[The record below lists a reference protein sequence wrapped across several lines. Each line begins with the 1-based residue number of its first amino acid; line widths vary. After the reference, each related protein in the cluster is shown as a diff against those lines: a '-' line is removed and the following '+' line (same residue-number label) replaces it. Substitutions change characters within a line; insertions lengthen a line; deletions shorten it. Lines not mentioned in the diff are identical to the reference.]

1 MSLEI
6 AERALERAM
15 AAGAHSGDAV
25 LVEDEATEVR
35 VRDTE
40 IEHVKQSR
48 ERSLGLR
55 IFVAAD
61 GGLRQAITST
71 SDLAPDAVDRLAED
85 TVALARATAAD
96 SNAGLPDGGFAMD
109 LPDLDLFDPAEGT
122 IDVERHVADSRAA
135 EAAARA
141 VDDRIVNSE
150 GSSSDSQRTRVAYA
164 NTAGFAGQY
173 ERAGHSLVSSPIAAE
188 NGEMQTDYWFA
199 VARRRSALESPEAV
213 GRRAAERALSQL
225 GARRI
230 PTCEV
235 TVLFDPPT
243 ARGILGNLAA
253 SVSGYAVYRQSSFL
267 AERLGERIAS
277 HAVTI
282 VDDGRLPGGLGSKP
296 FDGEGL
302 PTGRKAVVENGI
314 LRSFLLDH
322 YSARKLGL
330 QSTGNASRSAGSAP
344 GVAPTN
350 LWIEPGSQSL
360 DQLVQNME
368 RGLLVTKLFGHG
380 FNPVTG
386 DFSRGAA
393 GLWIENGE
401 AVHPVE
407 EITVAG
413 NLADMLM
420 DVDAVGSDLLWMGS
434 VASPSL
440 RISRMTVA
448 GE

>member
-1 MSLEI
+1 MSLDL
-6 AERALERAM
+6 ATRALERAI
-15 AAGAHSGDAV
+15 AAGAHSGDVV

-40 IEHVKQSR
+40 IDHVKQSR

-55 IFVAAD
+55 LFVAAE

-71 SDLAPDAVDRLAED
+71 SDLADDAVDRLAQD
-85 TVALARATAAD
+85 TVALARATAPD
-96 SNAGLPDGGFAMD
+96 SHAGLPDDGFAVGF
-109 LPDLDLFDPAEGT
+109 PELDLFDPADAE
-122 IDVERHVADSRAA
+122 IDVDRHVADARAA
-135 EAAARA
+135 EVAARA
-141 VDDRIVNSE
+141 VDARIINSE

-164 NTAGFAGQY
+164 NSAGFAGSY
-173 ERAGHSLVSSPIAAE
+173 ERAGHSIVSSPIAGE

-199 VARRRSALESPEAV
+199 VARRRSELESPEAV
-213 GRRAAERALSQL
+213 GRRAAERALAQL
-225 GARRI
+225 GGRRI
-230 PTCEV
+230 ATCEV
-235 TVLFDPPT
+235 PVIFDPPT

-253 SVSGYAVYRQSSFL
+253 CVSGYSVYRQSSFL
-267 AERLGERIAS
+267 AEKLGERIAS
-277 HAVTI
+277 DAVTI
-282 VDDGRLPGGLGSKP
+282 IDDGRLPGGLGSKP

-302 PTGRKAVVENGI
+302 PTGRKTVVENGV
-314 LRSFLLDH
+314 LKSFLLDH
-322 YSARKLGL
+322 YSGRKLGL
-330 QSTGNASRSAGSAP
+330 ASTGNASRSAGSAP

-350 LWIEPGSQSL
+350 LWIEPGTQTL
-360 DQLVQNME
+360 DELVQTMG

-393 GLWIENGE
+393 GVWIENGE

-413 NLADMLM
+413 NLADMLA
-420 DVDAVGSDLLWMGS
+420 DIDAVGSDLLWMGS
-434 VASPSL
+434 VAAPSL
-440 RISRMTVA
+440 RVSRMTVA

>member
-6 AERALERAM
+6 AQRALDRAM

-40 IEHVKQSR
+40 IDHVKQSR

-55 IFVAAD
+55 IFVEGD

-71 SDLAPDAVDRLAED
+71 SDLAPDAVDRLARD

-96 SNAGLPDGGFAMD
+96 SNAGLPEGGFAED
-109 LPDLDLFDPAEGT
+109 LPDLDLFDPADAG
-122 IDVERHVADSRAA
+122 IDVDRHVADSRAA

-141 VDDRIVNSE
+141 VDERIVNSE

-164 NTAGFAGQY
+164 NTAGFAGEY
-173 ERAGHSLVSSPIAAE
+173 ERAAHSLVSSPIAGE
-188 NGEMQTDYWFA
+188 NGEMQNDYWFT
-199 VARRRSALESPEAV
+199 VARRRSELESPEAV
-213 GRRAAERALSQL
+213 GRRAAERALAQL
-225 GARRI
+225 GGRRI
-230 PTCEV
+230 KTCEV
-235 TVLFDPPT
+235 PVVFDPPT

-253 SVSGYAVYRQSSFL
+253 CVSGYAVYRQSSFL
-267 AERLGERIAS
+267 AEKLGERIAS
-277 HAVTI
+277 DAVTI
-282 VDDGRLPGGLGSKP
+282 IDDGRLPGGLGSKP

-302 PTGRKAVVENGI
+302 PTGRKVIVGGGI

-330 QSTGNASRSAGSAP
+330 QSTGNASRSSGSAP

-350 LWIEPGSQSL
+350 LWIEPGSHTL

-380 FNPVTG
+380 FNPVSG

-413 NLADMLM
+413 NLAEMLTN
-420 DVDAVGSDLLWMGS
+420 VDAVGSDLLWMGS
-434 VASPSL
+434 VAAPSL
-440 RISRMTVA
+440 RISSMTVA

>member
-6 AERALERAM
+6 AQRALERAM

-25 LVEDEATEVR
+25 LVQDEAIEVR

-40 IEHVKQSR
+40 IDHVKQSR

-55 IFVAAD
+55 IFVAAE

-71 SDLAPDAVDRLAED
+71 SDLAADAVDRLAED

-96 SNAGLPDGGFAMD
+96 SHAGLPDGGFATD
-109 LPDLDLFDPAEGT
+109 LPDLDLFDPADAG
-122 IDVERHVADSRAA
+122 IDVDQHVADSYAA

-141 VDDRIVNSE
+141 VDARIVNSE
-150 GSSSDSQRTRVAYA
+150 GSSSDSQRTRVSYA
-164 NTAGFAGQY
+164 NTAGFAGAY
-173 ERAGHSLVSSPIAAE
+173 ERAAHSLVSSPIAAE
-188 NGEMQTDYWFA
+188 NGKMQTDYWFS
-199 VARRRSALESPEAV
+199 VARRRSELESPEAV
-213 GRRAAERALSQL
+213 GRRAAQRALAQL
-225 GARRI
+225 GGRRI

-235 TVLFDPPT
+235 PVLFDPTT
-243 ARGILGNLAA
+243 ARGILGNFAA
-253 SVSGYAVYRQSSFL
+253 CVSGYAVYRQSSFL
-267 AERLGERIAS
+267 AERLGDRIAS
-277 HAVTI
+277 DAVTI
-282 VDDGRLPGGLGSKP
+282 IDDGRLPGGLGSKP

-302 PTGRKAVVENGI
+302 PTGRKIVVEKGF

-322 YSARKLGL
+322 YSGRKLGL
-330 QSTGNASRSAGSAP
+330 ESTGNASRSAGSAP

-360 DQLVQNME
+360 DELVQNTG

-413 NLADMLM
+413 NLANMLA
-420 DVDAVGSDLLWMGS
+420 DVDAVGSDLVWMGS
-434 VASPSL
+434 IATPSL

>member
-1 MSLEI
+1 MSLEL
-6 AERALERAM
+6 ATRALERAV

-25 LVEDEATEVR
+25 LVEDESTEVR
-35 VRDTE
+35 VRDNA
-40 IEHVKQSR
+40 IDHVTQAR
-48 ERSLGLR
+48 ERCLGLR
-55 IFVAAD
+55 LFVATE

-71 SDLAPDAVDRLAED
+71 SDLAGDAVDRLAQD

-96 SNAGLPDGGFAMD
+96 PNAGLPDSGFA
-109 LPDLDLFDPAEGT
+109 LDFPELELFDPADAD
-122 IDVERHVADSRAA
+122 IDVDRHVGDARAA

-141 VDDRIVNSE
+141 VDPRIVNSE
-150 GSSSDSQRTRVAYA
+150 GSSSDSQLTRVAYA
-164 NTAGFAGQY
+164 NTAGFAGDYQ
-173 ERAGHSLVSSPIAAE
+173 RAGHSLVSSPIAAE

-199 VARRRSALESPEAV
+199 VARRRSELESPESV
-213 GRRAAERALSQL
+213 GRRAAERALAQL
-225 GARRI
+225 GGKRI
-230 PTCEV
+230 ATCEV
-235 TVLFDPPT
+235 PVIFDPPT

-253 SVSGYAVYRQSSFL
+253 CVSGYAVYRQSSFL
-267 AERLGERIAS
+267 AEKLGERIAS
-277 HAVTI
+277 DAVTI
-282 VDDGRLPGGLGSKP
+282 IDDGRLPGGLGSKP

-302 PTGRKAVVENGI
+302 PTGRKTVVENGI

-330 QSTGNASRSAGSAP
+330 ASTGNASRSAGSAP

-350 LWIEPGSQSL
+350 LWIEPGAQSL
-360 DQLVQNME
+360 DELVQTMG

-393 GLWIENGE
+393 GVWIENGE

-413 NLADMLM
+413 NLADMLA
-420 DVDAVGSDLLWMGS
+420 DIDAVGNDLLWMGS
-434 VASPSL
+434 VAAPSL
-440 RISRMTVA
+440 RVSRMTVA